1 MIIFKSYNVYDV
13 LKESHI
19 LSYADPTVS
28 CSSGVTD
35 SFHNRFSIEIHE
47 LFLIMNVVVLCKAR
61 FDL

>member
-1 MIIFKSYNVYDV
+1 MIFKSYNVYDV

-19 LSYADPTVS
+19 LSYADSTVS

-35 SFHNRFSIEIHE
+35 SFHRFSIESHE
-47 LFLIMNVVVLCKAR
+47 LFLIVNVVVLWKAR